1 MSSTIQDKVAVV
13 TGGTR
18 GIGYSIAEALLG
30 ADAKV
35 FICGRDAQGVKAA
48 VERLGG
54 DGAKEHVA
62 GLAADVRRHE
72 DCSKVIHSAAQRF
85 GGIDIL
91 VNNAG
96 IGIFKPVDQLSVEE
110 WDATIQTN

>member
-18 GIGYSIAEALLG
+18 GIGYSIAEALLA

-62 GLAADVRRHE
+62 GIAADVRRH
-72 DCSKVIHSAAQRF
+72 DLPAIVSSGHWRRGPFFSTTAPSAPAR
-85 GGIDIL
+85 GT
-91 VNNAG
+91 
-96 IGIFKPVDQLSVEE
+96 S
-110 WDATIQTN
+110 